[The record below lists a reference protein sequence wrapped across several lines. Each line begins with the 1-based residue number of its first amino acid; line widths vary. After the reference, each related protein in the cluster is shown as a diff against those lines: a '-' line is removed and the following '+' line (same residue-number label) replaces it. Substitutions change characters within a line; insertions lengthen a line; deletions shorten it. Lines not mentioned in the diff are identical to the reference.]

1 MSKRII
7 ASVLALAVLLALC
20 ACGGGASSQN
30 QSSEGNAAAEKA
42 KTGMLAMLNL
52 SEQEY
57 EAFMQARREAH
68 GQMIIAGYAAMPE
81 DPDAPGASAAGE
93 ESDGSG
99 QPQESMGMP
108 SAAEMFFGE
117 EGIIYYDTLDAMLMA
132 LKAGDIGSFEIY
144 QNVARYLCAENEDLT
159 ILGEFDLSKNP
170 NSFASLLFEGILSND
185 FSFLLLEENT
195 ALRDEFNTAISGMK
209 ADGTLDRLT
218 REQIDDL
225 LDGGEIK
232 AEPMPVIDGAETV
245 RIAVTGALP
254 PMDYVAADGTP
265 AGFNTAVLA
274 EISRRINKNI
284 ELLVVDSIGRAAALA
299 SGTVDAVFW
308 TRTNSSSNLAASQS
322 EEDLKALREVYYKNV
337 SEEEAEVFRRLE
349 EIADFTA
356 YGMAD
361 MPEGTIITDP
371 YYSDMI
377 VPVELKK

>member
-1 MSKRII
+1 
-7 ASVLALAVLLALC
+7 
-20 ACGGGASSQN
+20 
-30 QSSEGNAAAEKA
+30 
-42 KTGMLAMLNL
+42 
-52 SEQEY
+52 
-57 EAFMQARREAH
+57 
-68 GQMIIAGYAAMPE
+68 
-81 DPDAPGASAAGE
+81 
-93 ESDGSG
+93 
-99 QPQESMGMP
+99 MP
-108 SAAEMFFGE
+108 SAAEMFFDE

-245 RIAVTGALP
+245 RVAVTGALP

-274 EISRRINKNI
+274 EISTRIGKNI

-349 EIADFTA
+349 EIADFTT

-361 MPEGTIITDP
+361 MPEGTIITEP